1 MRKVQGRD
9 SSLRRQTDL
18 PQFSRFS
25 VIIEMISRIIGIFR
39 NEKAVPFLSFLIGLG
54 VTIMLF
60 HRPIPVRQALSMPA
74 GEIEGRVVR
83 HGDKCLKYVAE
94 DAECELPSFK

>member
-1 MRKVQGRD
+1 
-9 SSLRRQTDL
+9 
-18 PQFSRFS
+18 
-25 VIIEMISRIIGIFR
+25 MISRIIGIFR
-39 NEKAVPFLSFLIGLG
+39 NQKAVPFLSFLIGMG

-60 HRPIPVRQALSMPA
+60 HRPIPVRKALSVPA

-83 HGDKCLKYVAE
+83 SGNKCIKYVAE

>member
-1 MRKVQGRD
+1 
-9 SSLRRQTDL
+9 
-18 PQFSRFS
+18 
-25 VIIEMISRIIGIFR
+25 MIDRVLGIFR
-39 NEKAVPFLSFLIGLG
+39 NEKAVPFLSFLIGMG

-60 HRPIPVRQALSMPA
+60 HRPIPVRQALSVPA

-83 HGDKCLKYVAE
+83 SGDKCIKYVAE

>member
-1 MRKVQGRD
+1 VRKVQGCS
-9 SSLRRQTDL
+9 SSLQWQANL
-18 PQFSRFS
+18 SQFSRFS
-25 VIIEMISRIIGIFR
+25 VIIEMIGKVIGIFR

-54 VTIMLF
+54 ITIMLF
-60 HRPIPVRQALSMPA
+60 HRPIPVRQALSVPA

-83 HGDKCLKYVAE
+83 HGDKCIKYVAE

>member
-1 MRKVQGRD
+1 MIGKV
-9 SSLRRQTDL
+9 
-18 PQFSRFS
+18 
-25 VIIEMISRIIGIFR
+25 IGIFR

-54 VTIMLF
+54 ITIMLF
-60 HRPIPVRQALSMPA
+60 HRPIPVRQSLSMPA

-83 HGDKCLKYVAE
+83 NGDKCIKYVAE